1 MGLFSKRL
9 VPFQVTICG
18 IGELGL
24 HCEAGVTHV
33 LSLLDPGSP
42 EPEAFGIF
50 DPHRRLELR
59 FHDVIDADPGCVP
72 PERPD
77 VEQLLSFGRDLAN
90 AKGAHILVHCHAG
103 VSRSTAA
110 ATLILVQARPDR
122 PAEEAQSAHSRAR
135 RRAPRSARRNRR
147 GGARALPPCPR
158 ARALDDRADDRWRA
172 RPRGGR
178 SRQGLSPRL
187 VCSLITPP
195 LAKRGRARPCRW
207 RRVST
212 AQAAS
217 DPYAIGPGGNDHDT
231 KGQYQDVVLER
242 DTALHRDE
250 AS

>member
-122 PAEEAQSAHSRAR
+122 PAEEALQTVVR
-135 RRAPRSARRNRR
+135 RRPRAWPNLRILELGDALLGRR
-147 GGARALPPCPR
+147 GEIVVAARAPY
-158 ARALDDRADDRWRA
+158 
-172 RPRGGR
+172 
-178 SRQGLSPRL
+178 
-187 VCSLITPP
+187 
-195 LAKRGRARPCRW
+195 
-207 RRVST
+207 RR
-212 AQAAS
+212 
-217 DPYAIGPGGNDHDT
+217 
-231 KGQYQDVVLER
+231 VLER
-242 DTALHRDE
+242 EPWMIEQMIDGGRGREVAE
-250 AS
+250 AGRA

>member
-77 VEQLLSFGRDLAN
+77 VEQLLSFGRDLGS
-90 AKGAHILVHCHAG
+90 AKGGHLLVHCHAG

-110 ATLILVQARPDR
+110 ATLILAQARPDR
-122 PAEEAQSAHSRAR
+122 PAEEALQTVVR
-135 RRAPRSARRNRR
+135 RRPRAWPNLRILELGDALLGRR
-147 GGARALPPCPR
+147 GEIVVAARAHY
-158 ARALDDRADDRWRA
+158 
-172 RPRGGR
+172 
-178 SRQGLSPRL
+178 
-187 VCSLITPP
+187 
-195 LAKRGRARPCRW
+195 
-207 RRVST
+207 RR
-212 AQAAS
+212 
-217 DPYAIGPGGNDHDT
+217 
-231 KGQYQDVVLER
+231 VLER
-242 DTALHRDE
+242 KPWMIEQMIDGGRGREVAE
-250 AS
+250 AGRA

>member
-1 MGLFSKRL
+1 

-18 IGELGL
+18 SGELGL

-122 PAEEAQSAHSRAR
+122 PAEEALQTVVR
-135 RRAPRSARRNRR
+135 RRPRAWPNLRILELGDALLGRR
-147 GGARALPPCPR
+147 GEIVVAARAHY
-158 ARALDDRADDRWRA
+158 
-172 RPRGGR
+172 
-178 SRQGLSPRL
+178 
-187 VCSLITPP
+187 
-195 LAKRGRARPCRW
+195 
-207 RRVST
+207 RR
-212 AQAAS
+212 
-217 DPYAIGPGGNDHDT
+217 
-231 KGQYQDVVLER
+231 VLER
-242 DTALHRDE
+242 EPWMIEQMIDGGRGREVAE
-250 AS
+250 AGRA

>member
-122 PAEEAQSAHSRAR
+122 PAEEALQTVVR
-135 RRAPRSARRNRR
+135 RRPRAWPNLRILELGDALLGRR
-147 GGARALPPCPR
+147 GEIVVAARAHY
-158 ARALDDRADDRWRA
+158 
-172 RPRGGR
+172 
-178 SRQGLSPRL
+178 
-187 VCSLITPP
+187 
-195 LAKRGRARPCRW
+195 
-207 RRVST
+207 RR
-212 AQAAS
+212 
-217 DPYAIGPGGNDHDT
+217 
-231 KGQYQDVVLER
+231 VLER
-242 DTALHRDE
+242 EPWMIEQMIDGGRGREVAE
-250 AS
+250 AGRS